1 MKICPNVRP
10 YIVKP
15 HSAIWVKPLA
25 HPGCCHCLTSV
36 LCLQI
41 CLSIYLWCLWGV
53 FKPLAHPGCCHY
65 SPLSLPLSLDECR
78 PASGRKHAQMKENC
92 FSIPNLTALVEPKIA
107 NLIKNKCLSIVFFTS
122 GKNYYLFSQTDITK
136 SYFDICKSLN
146 HYFQSKECYSW
157 INT

>member
-1 MKICPNVRP
+1 LRTPVAAT
-10 YIVKP
+10 V
-15 HSAIWVKPLA
+15 SLV
-25 HPGCCHCLTSV
+25 CCAYKSV
-36 LCLQI
+36 Y
-41 CLSIYLWCLWGV
+41 LSIYLWCLWAQPLLSTPVAATVSLECCAYTSVYLSIYRWCLWGV

-122 GKNYYLFSQTDITK
+122 GKKLLFI
-136 SYFDICKSLN
+136 
-146 HYFQSKECYSW
+146 
-157 INT
+157 

>member
-1 MKICPNVRP
+1 MRTPVAAT
-10 YIVKP
+10 V
-15 HSAIWVKPLA
+15 SLV
-25 HPGCCHCLTSV
+25 CCAYKSV
-36 LCLQI
+36 Y
-41 CLSIYLWCLWGV
+41 LSIYRWCLWGV

-65 SPLSLPLSLDECR
+65 SPLSLPLSLDKCR

-146 HYFQSKECYSW
+146 HYFQSKECYS
-157 INT
+157 